1 MNGQMRKKS
10 AERGMIALKVMVRN
24 LLKDAHSIS
33 VPKNFSFMHM
43 LREHRQ

>member
-24 LLKDAHSIS
+24 LLKVFIVTKSIS
-33 VPKNFSFMHM
+33 VPKNFFFI
-43 LREHRQ
+43 